1 MAKLKDVGAIITN
14 QTKRDIG
21 DQWKS
26 LSNEERQKY
35 KDVVEVAK
43 AKLPKHKDL
52 LPEEPKEVK
61 RKLQNCISLK
71 SIVGIVNNLS
81 ADQRSAIEAI
91 GLGGVLQLRCT
102 FLNHALCKWL
112 VGKFD
117 PVSRSLTVHGR
128 TYVVT
133 ESHVEECLGI
143 NGKGNVIDVESHTK
157 IESCPEVLRNVG
169 FKNGVVQL
177 KDLRQYLDK
186 TSEADDV
193 FKRIFALYILGC
205 FLCPNTKAGVTRSFM
220 KAVSDVGEM
229 GKQNWAQL
237 TLHFLCKGIQY
248 QRDNHMYNQVGAY
261 SCWCVLHQFDKIGG
275 YDNEGVV
282 VHFTEVE
289 EASGKQGG
297 LSQIST
303 ADVQTMTS
311 TFVTVAALLLR
322 QYMFMSNLLGTEMK
336 SNPQEQRGEEMDA
349 NHVKLFGQA
358 SALLKGLQSCQSSP
372 PTAFETHDIAMK
384 ESMGLSTNP
393 SLGRHIGFEIPSRGH
408 LEAEMGE
415 EIDLHTGHPFGRSS
429 PQGFRSLAGLSR
441 GRKRKFSIGNPI
453 PSDGGYYNVEVH
465 YEAPRLRQPDQLKKS
480 HFHCSPFTKDG
491 MKKRNPPKKQPANV
505 EDMADDERKPT
516 YEPLTDH
523 EKLFTQFIF
532 DIRDPANG
540 HILDNSNMSECDV
553 KKLCD
558 GYFGDANFTSDIRS
572 CSMIYIPT
580 NDRGTHWFCIKVD
593 IGIRMAYIFDSKPAS
608 RSNIARKKLT
618 RAVLEGLHRALVCQY
633 GDLYQDDV
641 TKFNIATVQR
651 QPLQDDTDGYDC
663 GLFVIN
669 SCKGLITHQM
679 DDTERPRLLMEL
691 CGDENNRDA
700 LEVMTK
706 FEAWKARRGECMP
719 IIGRMSYFEL
729 RDVISETGCSNLVRV
744 FYQLTATNG
753 EIRLVLIDGDVRLAE
768 MFDLYGREA
777 QIHIYLDD
785 PLWSYDSESDSQT
798 QRGIRSP
805 SGLRTT
811 AQVRRRGGQ
820 TTSARGR
827 GRGSGTVRPTGRGGG
842 RGDGYAREAG
852 TGKGQ

>member
-1 MAKLKDVGAIITN
+1 MLTN
-14 QTKRDIG
+14 DQSCMIWYVLQTKRDIG

-61 RKLQNCISLK
+61 VFYLERVSPTLKPSIRKLPSLVVWGDDEIK
-71 SIVGIVNNLS
+71 S
-81 ADQRSAIEAI
+81 
-91 GLGGVLQLRCT
+91 
-102 FLNHALCKWL
+102 
-112 VGKFD
+112 
-117 PVSRSLTVHGR
+117 
-128 TYVVT
+128 
-133 ESHVEECLGI
+133 
-143 NGKGNVIDVESHTK
+143 
-157 IESCPEVLRNVG
+157 
-169 FKNGVVQL
+169 
-177 KDLRQYLDK
+177 
-186 TSEADDV
+186 
-193 FKRIFALYILGC
+193 
-205 FLCPNTKAGVTRSFM
+205 
-220 KAVSDVGEM
+220 
-229 GKQNWAQL
+229 
-237 TLHFLCKGIQY
+237 
-248 QRDNHMYNQVGAY
+248 
-261 SCWCVLHQFDKIGG
+261 VLHQFDKIGG

-282 VHFTEVE
+282 VHFIEVE

-322 QYMFMSNLLGTEMK
+322 QNMFMPNLLGTEMK

-349 NHVKLFGQA
+349 NHVKLFVQA
-358 SALLKGLQSCQSSP
+358 SAFLKGLQSCQSSP

-393 SLGRHIGFEIPSRGH
+393 SLGRHIGFEILSRGH

-415 EIDLHTGHPFGRSS
+415 KIDLHTGHPFGRSS
-429 PQGFRSLAGLSR
+429 PQVTTPNKSETPTPNKFKTPDPVVHKSKGAATRTEHEERRIQKNMDEDISSPSPVKGFRSLAGLSR
-441 GRKRKFSIGNPI
+441 GRKRKLSIGNPI

-491 MKKRNPPKKQPANV
+491 VKKRNPPKKQPAYV

-540 HILDNSNMSECDV
+540 EVALSGQATLDVRHILDNPNMSECDV

-608 RSNIARKKLT
+608 RSNIARKKLI

-633 GDLYQDDV
+633 GDLYQVDV

-663 GLFVIN
+663 GLFVIKFMQGFN
-669 SCKGLITHQM
+669 YPSGVHRM

-706 FEAWKARRGECMP
+706 FEAWKSRRCK
-719 IIGRMSYFEL
+719 I
-729 RDVISETGCSNLVRV
+729 VR
-744 FYQLTATNG
+744 
-753 EIRLVLIDGDVRLAE
+753 
-768 MFDLYGREA
+768 
-777 QIHIYLDD
+777 
-785 PLWSYDSESDSQT
+785 S
-798 QRGIRSP
+798 
-805 SGLRTT
+805 
-811 AQVRRRGGQ
+811 
-820 TTSARGR
+820 
-827 GRGSGTVRPTGRGGG
+827 
-842 RGDGYAREAG
+842 
-852 TGKGQ
+852 